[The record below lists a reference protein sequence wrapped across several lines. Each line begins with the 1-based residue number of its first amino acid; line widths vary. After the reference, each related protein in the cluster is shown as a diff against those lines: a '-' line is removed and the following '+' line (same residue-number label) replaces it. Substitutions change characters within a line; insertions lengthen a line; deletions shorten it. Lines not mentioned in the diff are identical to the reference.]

1 MKKAAEIRMLT
12 DAELVQAINDAKEEM
27 FNLRFQWASGQ
38 LEDYTRIRQ
47 LKKEIA
53 RLLTIQHE
61 RDLAAALIRE
71 EGAHVEE

>member
-1 MKKAAEIRMLT
+1 MPMSAEIRAMT
-12 DAELVQAINDAKEEM
+12 DADIVEAIQNAKEEL

-47 LKKEIA
+47 LKKDVA

-61 RDLAAALIRE
+61 RRLAAALVRE
-71 EGAHVEE
+71 DVE

>member
-1 MKKAAEIRMLT
+1 MRRTAEIRKMT
-12 DAELVQAINDAKEEM
+12 DAEIAGALDDAQQEM
-27 FNLRFQWASGQ
+27 FNLRFQRASGQ

-61 RDLAAALIRE
+61 RRLAAELVQQEDTDA
-71 EGAHVEE
+71 

>member
-1 MKKAAEIRMLT
+1 MPMSAEIRAMT
-12 DAELVQAINDAKEEM
+12 DADIVEAIQSAKEEL

-47 LKKEIA
+47 LKKDVA

-61 RDLAAALIRE
+61 RRLAAALVRE
-71 EGAHVEE
+71 DVE